1 MKTYVM
7 SSERLEGLI
16 ERLWEKAEERDINI
30 CITPKDKRLSVVENG
45 ATIAMIEV
53 WDVVDE
59 YDIVSD
65 LF

>member
-1 MKTYVM
+1 MNTYVM

-16 ERLWEKAEERDINI
+16 ERLWEKAEGRDINI
-30 CITPKDKRLSVVENG
+30 CITTKDKRITVAEDG
-45 ATIAMIEV
+45 ETIAMIEV
-53 WDVVDE
+53 HNVVDE